1 MESYPHLKWA
11 MVGGAMESSVVD
23 VLNIGK
29 TLIPCMWI
37 LRVVNAQDVHNHS
50 IDDLC
55 LAVSLGVESSVF
67 SELGVQK

>member
-1 MESYPHLKWA
+1 MASGSMESPI
-11 MVGGAMESSVVD
+11 VS

-67 SELGVQK
+67 SELGVQQ